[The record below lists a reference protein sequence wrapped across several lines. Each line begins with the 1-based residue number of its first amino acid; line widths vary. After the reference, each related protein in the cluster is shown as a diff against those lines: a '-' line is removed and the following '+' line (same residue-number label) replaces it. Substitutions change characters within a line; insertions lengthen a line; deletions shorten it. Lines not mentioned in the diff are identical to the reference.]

1 MLKLEKNTWS
11 MSNVLVSIVKFV
23 LQILGLDL
31 LVVRCQNLTQI
42 TPVMDFTIW
51 MLIVP
56 PTEVDGEARAI
67 DDFQPRKQAADQM
80 KEKKL
85 ESEEQVDTF

>member
-1 MLKLEKNTWS
+1 MEYVKCTCKHCEICATNTWVGPACCKVPKPYPDYTS
-11 MSNVLVSIVKFV
+11 DGFHY
-23 LQILGLDL
+23 LD
-31 LVVRCQNLTQI
+31 VNST
-42 TPVMDFTIW
+42 
-51 MLIVP
+51 

>member
-1 MLKLEKNTWS
+1 
-11 MSNVLVSIVKFV
+11 
-23 LQILGLDL
+23 
-31 LVVRCQNLTQI
+31 
-42 TPVMDFTIW
+42 MDFTIW